1 MTRRIKGLARRALHR
16 TVDIVLATLLVVQM
30 CYQLLPEDF
39 HALLGVV
46 MVAAAGVHIW
56 LNGTWIRSLRTGRWG
71 AARLLLAACSAA
83 SLLLMASLA
92 ASGLVLS
99 GILPALRPLDG
110 LARAAHLSSSYLA
123 LLIFP
128 LHAGFHAAK
137 TLSRST
143 NNVAKPAEKLG
154 FAAWLLAS
162 CVGIY
167 EFFSLHIWDYVTL
180 RMPFV
185 LSAGAPLPVY
195 LLEHACVM
203 AFFAFLGSA
212 LMRAAS
218 ARGRR
223 HTKSP
228 AESTET

>member
-1 MTRRIKGLARRALHR
+1 MMRRAKEPARRVLRR
-16 TVDIVLATLLVVQM
+16 TVDVALASLLVVQM

-39 HALLGVV
+39 HAFLGVV
-46 MVAAAGVHIW
+46 MVAAAGVHLW

-71 AARLLLAACSAA
+71 AARLLLAVCAGVSP
-83 SLLLMASLA
+83 LLMASLA

-128 LHAGFHAAK
+128 LHAGLHAAK

-143 NNVAKPAEKLG
+143 SNVAKPAKKLG
-154 FAAWLLAS
+154 LAAWLLAS

-185 LSAGAPLPVY
+185 LSADAPLPVY

-203 AFFAFLGSA
+203 ALFALLGA
-212 LMRAAS
+212 LLMRVVARS
-218 ARGRR
+218 ARPIIR
-223 HTKSP
+223 
-228 AESTET
+228 

>member
-1 MTRRIKGLARRALHR
+1 MMRRAKEPARRVLRR
-16 TVDIVLATLLVVQM
+16 TVDVALASLLVVQM
-30 CYQLLPEDF
+30 CYQLLPGDF
-39 HALLGVV
+39 HAFLGVV
-46 MVAAAGVHIW
+46 MVAAAGVHLW

-71 AARLLLAACSAA
+71 AARLLLAVCAGVSP
-83 SLLLMASLA
+83 LLMASLA

-128 LHAGFHAAK
+128 LHAGLHAAK

-143 NNVAKPAEKLG
+143 SNVAKPAKKLG
-154 FAAWLLAS
+154 LAAWLLAS
-162 CVGIY
+162 CMGIY

-185 LSAGAPLPVY
+185 LSADAPLPVY

-203 AFFAFLGSA
+203 ALFALLGA
-212 LMRAAS
+212 LLMRVVARS
-218 ARGRR
+218 ARPIIR
-223 HTKSP
+223 
-228 AESTET
+228 

>member
-1 MTRRIKGLARRALHR
+1 MAALMTRQAKGAAQRTLRRA
-16 TVDIVLATLLVVQM
+16 VDVALAILLLVQM
-30 CYQLLPEDF
+30 CYQLLPEGF
-39 HALLGVV
+39 HAFLGVV

-71 AARLLLAACSAA
+71 AARLLLAVCAGA

-128 LHAGFHAAK
+128 LHAGLHAAK
-137 TLSRST
+137 TLSCST
-143 NNVAKPAEKLG
+143 SNVAKPAEKLG

-185 LSAGAPLPVY
+185 LPAGAPLPVY
-195 LLEHACVM
+195 LLEHTCVM
-203 AFFAFLGSA
+203 ALFALLGSA

-223 HTKSP
+223 R
-228 AESTET
+228 ARR

>member
-1 MTRRIKGLARRALHR
+1 MAVLMTRQAKGTAQRTLRRA
-16 TVDIVLATLLVVQM
+16 VDVALAILLLVQM

-46 MVAAAGVHIW
+46 MTVVAAIHLWFNIP
-56 LNGTWIRSLRTGRWG
+56 WIRSLGKGRWG
-71 AARLLLAACSAA
+71 AARLLLTACSAA
-83 SLLLMASLA
+83 SLLLIALLA
-92 ASGLVLS
+92 LSGLVLS

-110 LARAAHLSSSYLA
+110 LAHAAHLSSSYLA
-123 LLIFP
+123 LLILPF
-128 LHAGFHAAK
+128 HAGLHAAK

-143 NNVAKPAEKLG
+143 SNVAKPAGKLG

-195 LLEHACVM
+195 LLEHACIM
-203 AFFAFLGSA
+203 ALFAFLGA
-212 LMRAAS
+212 LLMRVVVRS
-218 ARGRR
+218 ARPIIR
-223 HTKSP
+223 
-228 AESTET
+228 

>member
-1 MTRRIKGLARRALHR
+1 MAVLMTRQAKGAAQRTLRRA
-16 TVDIVLATLLVVQM
+16 VDVAPEILLPVQM

-46 MVAAAGVHIW
+46 MAVVAAVHLWFNI
-56 LNGTWIRSLRTGRWG
+56 TWIRSLAKGCWG

-83 SLLLMASLA
+83 SLLLIALLA
-92 ASGLVLS
+92 LSGLVLS

-123 LLIFP
+123 LLVLP
-128 LHAGFHAAK
+128 LHAGLHVAK

-143 NNVAKPAEKLG
+143 SNVAKPAEKLG
-154 FAAWLLAS
+154 LTAWLLAS
-162 CVGIY
+162 CAGVY

-185 LSAGAPLPVY
+185 LPAGAPLPVY
-195 LLEHACVM
+195 LLEHMCVM
-203 AFFAFLGSA
+203 ALFALLGSP

-223 HTKSP
+223 R
-228 AESTET
+228 ARR

>member
-1 MTRRIKGLARRALHR
+1 MVVLMTRQAKGAAQRTLRRA
-16 TVDIVLATLLVVQM
+16 VDMALAILLLVQM

-39 HALLGVV
+39 HAFLGVV
-46 MVAAAGVHIW
+46 MVAAVGVHLW

-71 AARLLLAACSAA
+71 AARPLLAVCAGV

-123 LLIFP
+123 LLTLP
-128 LHAGFHAAK
+128 LHAGLHTAK
-137 TLSRST
+137 TLRRLTS
-143 NNVAKPAEKLG
+143 NVAKPAEKLG

-162 CVGIY
+162 CAGIY

-180 RMPFV
+180 RTPFV

-203 AFFAFLGSA
+203 ALFAFLGA
-212 LMRAAS
+212 LLMRVVVRS
-218 ARGRR
+218 ARPIIR
-223 HTKSP
+223 
-228 AESTET
+228 

>member
-1 MTRRIKGLARRALHR
+1 MTRRIKGLARKALRR

-39 HALLGVV
+39 HAFLGVV

-71 AARLLLAACSAA
+71 AARLLLAVCAGV

-110 LARAAHLSSSYLA
+110 LAHAAHLSSSYLA

-137 TLSRST
+137 TLSRLTS
-143 NNVAKPAEKLG
+143 NVAKPAEKLG

-167 EFFSLHIWDYVTL
+167 EFISLHIWDYMTL

-203 AFFAFLGSA
+203 ALFAFLGA
-212 LMRAAS
+212 LLMRVVVRS
-218 ARGRR
+218 ARPIIR
-223 HTKSP
+223 
-228 AESTET
+228 

>member
-1 MTRRIKGLARRALHR
+1 MAALMTRRIKGLARRALRR

-39 HALLGVV
+39 HAFLGVV
-46 MVAAAGVHIW
+46 MVAAAGVRIW

-71 AARLLLAACSAA
+71 AARLLFAVCAGA
-83 SLLLMASLA
+83 SLLLIALLA
-92 ASGLVLS
+92 LSGLVLS

-123 LLIFP
+123 LLVLP
-128 LHAGFHAAK
+128 LHAGLHVAK

-143 NNVAKPAEKLG
+143 SNVAKPAEKLG
-154 FAAWLLAS
+154 LTAWLLAS
-162 CVGIY
+162 CAGVY

-185 LSAGAPLPVY
+185 LPAGAPLPVY
-195 LLEHACVM
+195 LLEHMCVM
-203 AFFAFLGSA
+203 ALFALLGSP

-223 HTKSP
+223 R
-228 AESTET
+228 ARR

>member
-1 MTRRIKGLARRALHR
+1 MAALMTRQAKGAAQRTLRRA
-16 TVDIVLATLLVVQM
+16 VDVALAILLLVQM
-30 CYQLLPEDF
+30 CYQLLPEGF
-39 HALLGVV
+39 HAFLGVV

-71 AARLLLAACSAA
+71 AARLLLAVCAGA

-128 LHAGFHAAK
+128 LHAGLHAAK
-137 TLSRST
+137 TLSCST
-143 NNVAKPAEKLG
+143 SNVAKPAEKLG

-185 LSAGAPLPVY
+185 LPAGAPLPVY
-195 LLEHACVM
+195 LLEHMCVM
-203 AFFAFLGSA
+203 ALFALLGSA

-223 HTKSP
+223 R
-228 AESTET
+228 ARR

>member
-1 MTRRIKGLARRALHR
+1 MVVLMTRQAKGAAQRALRRA
-16 TVDIVLATLLVVQM
+16 VDVALAILLLVQM

-46 MVAAAGVHIW
+46 MTVVAAVHLWFNIP
-56 LNGTWIRSLRTGRWG
+56 WIRSLGKGHWG
-71 AARLLLAACSAA
+71 AARLLLAACSAI
-83 SLLLMASLA
+83 SLLLIALLA
-92 ASGLVLS
+92 LSGLVLS

-110 LARAAHLSSSYLA
+110 LARAVHLSSSYLA
-123 LLIFP
+123 LLILP
-128 LHAGFHAAK
+128 LHTGLHAAK

-143 NNVAKPAEKLG
+143 SNVAKPAEKLG

-203 AFFAFLGSA
+203 ALFAFLGA
-212 LMRAAS
+212 LLMRVVVRS
-218 ARGRR
+218 ARPIIR
-223 HTKSP
+223 
-228 AESTET
+228 

>member
-1 MTRRIKGLARRALHR
+1 MTRRVKGPARRALRR
-16 TVDIVLATLLVVQM
+16 TADVALASLLVVQM

-39 HALLGVV
+39 HAFLGVV
-46 MVAAAGVHIW
+46 MVAAAGVHLW
-56 LNGTWIRSLRTGRWG
+56 LNGAWIRSLRTGRWG
-71 AARLLLAACSAA
+71 AARLLLAVCAGA
-83 SLLLMASLA
+83 SLLLMASLV

-128 LHAGFHAAK
+128 LHAGFHAGK

-143 NNVAKPAEKLG
+143 SNVVKPAEKLG
-154 FAAWLLAS
+154 LAAWLLAS

-185 LSAGAPLPVY
+185 LSADAPLPVY

-203 AFFAFLGSA
+203 ALFALLGA
-212 LMRAAS
+212 LLMRVV
-218 ARGRR
+218 ARGSRPIIR
-223 HTKSP
+223 
-228 AESTET
+228 

>member
-1 MTRRIKGLARRALHR
+1 MLAL
-16 TVDIVLATLLVVQM
+16 
-30 CYQLLPEDF
+30 
-39 HALLGVV
+39 
-46 MVAAAGVHIW
+46 
-56 LNGTWIRSLRTGRWG
+56 
-71 AARLLLAACSAA
+71 
-83 SLLLMASLA
+83 
-92 ASGLVLS
+92 SGLVLS

-123 LLIFP
+123 LLVLP
-128 LHAGFHAAK
+128 LHAGLHAAK

-143 NNVAKPAEKLG
+143 SNVAKPAEKLG

-167 EFFSLHIWDYVTL
+167 EFFSLHIWNYVTL

-195 LLEHACVM
+195 LLEHMCVM
-203 AFFAFLGSA
+203 ALFALLGSA

-223 HTKSP
+223 R
-228 AESTET
+228 ARR

>member
-1 MTRRIKGLARRALHR
+1 MMRRAKEPARRVLRR
-16 TVDIVLATLLVVQM
+16 TVDVALASLLVVQM

-39 HALLGVV
+39 HAFLGVV
-46 MVAAAGVHIW
+46 MVAATGVHLW

-71 AARLLLAACSAA
+71 AARLLLAVCAGVSP
-83 SLLLMASLA
+83 LLMASLA

-128 LHAGFHAAK
+128 LHAGLHAAK

-143 NNVAKPAEKLG
+143 SNVAKPAKKLG
-154 FAAWLLAS
+154 LAAWLLAS

-185 LSAGAPLPVY
+185 LSADAPLPVY

-203 AFFAFLGSA
+203 ALFALLGA
-212 LMRAAS
+212 LLMRVVARS
-218 ARGRR
+218 ARPIIR
-223 HTKSP
+223 
-228 AESTET
+228 

>member
-1 MTRRIKGLARRALHR
+1 MHVSHLSRRSFIK
-16 TVDIVLATLLVVQM
+16 
-30 CYQLLPEDF
+30 
-39 HALLGVV
+39 
-46 MVAAAGVHIW
+46 AAA
-56 LNGTWIRSLRTGRWG
+56 
-71 AARLLLAACSAA
+71 LAAG
-83 SLLLMASLA
+83 
-92 ASGLVLS
+92 GLVLS

-137 TLSRST
+137 TLSRLTS
-143 NNVAKPAEKLG
+143 NVAKPAEKLG

-185 LSAGAPLPVY
+185 LSADAPLPVY

-203 AFFAFLGSA
+203 ALFAFLGA
-212 LMRAAS
+212 LLMRVVVRS
-218 ARGRR
+218 ARPIIR
-223 HTKSP
+223 
-228 AESTET
+228 

>member
-1 MTRRIKGLARRALHR
+1 MAVLMTRQAKGAAQRTLRR

-39 HALLGVV
+39 HAFLGVV

-71 AARLLLAACSAA
+71 AARLLFAVCAGA

-123 LLIFP
+123 LLVLP
-128 LHAGFHAAK
+128 LHAGLHVAK

-143 NNVAKPAEKLG
+143 SNVAKPAEKLG
-154 FAAWLLAS
+154 LTAWLLAS
-162 CVGIY
+162 CAGVY

-185 LSAGAPLPVY
+185 LPAGAPLPVY
-195 LLEHACVM
+195 LLEHMCVM
-203 AFFAFLGSA
+203 ALFALLGSP

-223 HTKSP
+223 R
-228 AESTET
+228 ARR